1 MANSNEIRKLR
12 NLITTET
19 RRALNESHRRGRPS
33 LRRLLEAEGDKV
45 APEGGGKVSWEDNY
59 ESFVSALGSNIKDPK
74 TKAFISAGKLDGD
87 ESDDKFKFSDTDL
100 PVSGL
105 TPTQNEIDINGSLKW
120 ALKDAKTFLGYVNSD
135 GPFSPGG
142 KIVTFNGKYVI
153 DGHHRWS
160 QVYCCNKNA
169 KISATDAQI
178 EGLEP
183 LEVLKAMQASIAYAT
198 GGVPTQS
205 VKGTNLLKA
214 DKGAIDSFLDGMLK
228 DDFVATVKAD
238 EGAVAKMKEA
248 SGSSSDDTKQLVKD
262 YIWSNVESM
271 KETSQAISGAP
282 KRDFMPQTDNVDW
295 KDPLAQGLI
304 DVKPPHGKAGG
315 GQASQKESLN
325 RRGVVLE
332 RWQKLAGIIKS

>member
-1 MANSNEIRKLR
+1 MNRSEERKLR
-12 NLITTET
+12 RLIAEAASNAMT
-19 RRALNESHRRGRPS
+19 RRDSRYS
-33 LRRLLEAEGDKV
+33 LRRSLLEADEG
-45 APEGGGKVSWEDNY
+45 APEASSNVSWDDKY
-59 ESFVSALGSNIKDPK
+59 ESFVSSLGSNIKDPK

-214 DKGAIDSFLDGMLK
+214 DKGAIDSFVDGMLK
-228 DDFVATVKAD
+228 DDFVATVKSD

-248 SGSSSDDTKQLVKD
+248 SGSSSDDTKQLIKD

-315 GQASQKESLN
+315 GQASQKET
-325 RRGVVLE
+325 RERGGIVLE
-332 RWQKLAGIIKS
+332 RWQRLAGIIKG